1 MYNIINHPILL
12 YTKYTTIICT
22 FQEKELQMVKK
33 CGILACSRLTK
44 QKRKGFMN
52 IQTGHAFIYAGQSGT
67 GRHEAAINT
76 AKSLTGSNVADII
89 EVTNDRFDPSSTAKN
104 LTVQAVRNARSD
116 AYIKPYSD
124 KKVYIFPEADKMN
137 VQGQNALLKV
147 LEEPP
152 EYCVFI
158 LIAENA
164 NMLLPT
170 IRSRAVVKRFFPL
183 SCSEIEAKLKQEYDS
198 GPVNLA
204 ALISDGSL
212 GKARSLME
220 IEDLEDLYKDILF
233 AIKGMTGKS
242 SRNLYAAIDLFE
254 KEKERKEL
262 VFDIC
267 EAIVR
272 KFLLLKDEKC
282 DTMGFS
288 ISQKAA
294 VEFLEALQRVRQY
307 LKSNGNYTMLITCLL
322 TDSWEAIHGRNN
334 RYKI

>member
-1 MYNIINHPILL
+1 M
-12 YTKYTTIICT
+12 
-22 FQEKELQMVKK
+22 
-33 CGILACSRLTK
+33 S
-44 QKRKGFMN
+44 

-67 GRHEAAINT
+67 GRYDAAIAV
-76 AKSLTGSNVADII
+76 AKSLTDSNVADII
-89 EVTNDRFDPSSTAKN
+89 EVTNDRFDSSSKAKN

-116 AYIKPYSD
+116 AYIKPYSN
-124 KKVYIFPEADKMN
+124 KKVYIFREADKMN

-164 NMLLPT
+164 HALLPT
-170 IRSRAVVKRFFPL
+170 IRSRAVIKNFFPI
-183 SCSEIEAKLKQEYDS
+183 SQEEIARQLKAEFPQ
-198 GPVNLA
+198 GNTALA
-204 ALISDGSL
+204 AFIAEGRP
-212 GKARSLME
+212 GRARELME
-220 IEDLEDLYKDILF
+220 VEDLPELYKSVSD
-233 AIKGMTGKS
+233 AIKGLTGKS
-242 SRNLYAAIDLFE
+242 SRNLYAAISLFD
-254 KEKERKEL
+254 KEKDRKDL

-267 EAIVR
+267 EAIMQ

-282 DTMGFS
+282 DTMDFS

-294 VEFLEALQRVRQY
+294 VEFLEGLQRVRLH
-307 LKSNGNYTMLITCLL
+307 LKANGNYTMLITCLL